1 MDFQIPAEMSDEKYV
16 GGNQTPE
23 VSPYWSVAGVY
34 VDTVAL
40 KKNSLSLGALSF
52 GRALLF
58 SPKNEPTGVIT
69 VELADFKPC
78 DVCGLSLHKSARFCS
93 SCGIP
98 VNRDNS
104 YENSW

>member
-1 MDFQIPAEMSDEKYV
+1 MSDERYV
-16 GGNQTPE
+16 NGNQTPE
-23 VSPYWSVAGVY
+23 INRNWSVAGTY
-34 VDTVAL
+34 MDTASL
-40 KKNSLSLGALSF
+40 KKRDLSSGALGF

-58 SPKNEPTGVIT
+58 SPRNETAGVIT

-78 DVCGLSLHKSARFCS
+78 DVCGLSLLKSARFCS